1 MKDKEVQSILNNEEI
16 RQNSILRMIPSECIM
31 SSDVLK
37 CCSSCIAQKYA
48 EGYPNG
54 PNNPNGF
61 RYYQG
66 QENTNKIEN
75 LCIERAKK
83 AFNLHDDWHVN
94 VQALSGS
101 PANIAVFT
109 ALCNI
114 GDKVVGL
121 GLNSGGHLSHCHKVN
136 FTGKNY
142 EAHQFDVDQDT
153 ELINYDKL
161 ESFVCEVKPKM
172 MIIGTTA
179 YSRVLDWKR
188 LRKIADKAKCYFVA
202 DIAHV
207 AGLIAGGSYPSP
219 VPYADVVTMTTHK
232 TLRGPRGAVILCR
245 NEFANRIDRAVFP
258 MLNGGPHMNSI
269 AGIAVALKEATSE
282 EFKNYAHQT
291 VKNAKKLAEVLQN
304 VYGFRIVSNGT
315 DSHLMVVDVTSKNI
329 DGKTAAIALEKA
341 GIECNYSTIP
351 YDTRPPANPS
361 GIRLGTPILTT
372 IGMTEDDMVT
382 VAAYI
387 NKTLDNYDREDA
399 LMVIRHDIADWVTKI
414 RKKDINKNKSDP
426 RQMSLPF

>member
-1 MKDKEVQSILNNEEI
+1 MNDKEVQNIIKEEEI
-16 RQNSILRMIPSECIM
+16 RQNTILRMIPSECKVSKDVM
-31 SSDVLK
+31 EALSSVFT
-37 CCSSCIAQKYA
+37 QKYA

-66 QENTNKIEN
+66 QENTNRIEN

-83 AFNLHDDWHVN
+83 AFNLPDNWHVN

-109 ALCNI
+109 ALCDI
-114 GDKVVGL
+114 GDIVVGL
-121 GLNSGGHLSHCHKVN
+121 GLNSGGHLSHGHKVN

-142 EAHQFDVDQDT
+142 TVHQFDVDKKTQ
-153 ELINYDKL
+153 LIDYDKL
-161 ESFVCEVKPKM
+161 EDFVCNLHPKM

-179 YSRVLDWKR
+179 YSRILDWKR
-188 LRKIADKAKCYFVA
+188 LRVIADKAECYFVA

-207 AGLIAGGSYPSP
+207 AGLIVGGAYPSP
-219 VPYADVVTMTTHK
+219 IPYADVVTMTTHK
-232 TLRGPRGAVILCR
+232 TLRGARGAIILCKSD
-245 NEFANRIDRAVFP
+245 FAKKIDRAVFP
-258 MLNGGPHMNSI
+258 CLNGGPHMNNI
-269 AGIAVALKEATSE
+269 AGITVALKEAMTE
-282 EFKNYAHQT
+282 EFKNYAFQT
-291 VKNAKKLAEVLQN
+291 VKNAQKLADLLQN
-304 VYGFRIVSNGT
+304 IYGFRVVSGGT
-315 DSHLMVVDVTSKNI
+315 DSHLLVVDVTNKNI

-372 IGMTEDDMVT
+372 IGMKEDDMNT

-387 NKTLDNYDREDA
+387 NKVLDNYDKDDVLATVKEQ
-399 LMVIRHDIADWVTKI
+399 IAEWVLSFNI
-414 RKKDINKNKSDP
+414 
-426 RQMSLPF
+426 